1 MKEER
6 DIKENKGRL
15 SGEAEIDEAL
25 ELLRQMEAVDKRRGY
40 ERVVRPVKLRLR
52 RMRMWRKFWLPPI
65 MSCGKAFL
73 PWDTGLTGLRQS

>member
-25 ELLRQMEAVDKRRGY
+25 ELLRTSTESSDAVLTK
-40 ERVVRPVKLRLR
+40 VKAILEE
-52 RMRMWRKFWLPPI
+52 
-65 MSCGKAFL
+65 
-73 PWDTGLTGLRQS
+73 

>member
-25 ELLRQMEAVDKRRGY
+25 ELLRQNRAGRY
-40 ERVVRPVKLRLR
+40 VRL
-52 RMRMWRKFWLPPI
+52 
-65 MSCGKAFL
+65 
-73 PWDTGLTGLRQS
+73 Q